1 MLKEQTHFHLLDDF
15 IKLSLARL
23 VTVYMEVSTILM
35 LTPYRFFFQIKMAID
50 MNPPR
55 KLSKRINTQSPCQ
68 TLVEVHLMAVE
79 NFISV
84 LFPHTVRRNV

>member
-35 LTPYRFFFQIKMAID
+35 RTPIDFFQVKMAID
-50 MNPPR
+50 MSQSR
-55 KLSKRINTQSPCQ
+55 RLSRRINIQNQCQ
-68 TLVEVHLMAVE
+68 TLVEVHLAVVE
-79 NFISV
+79 NFTLV
-84 LFPHTVRRNV
+84 